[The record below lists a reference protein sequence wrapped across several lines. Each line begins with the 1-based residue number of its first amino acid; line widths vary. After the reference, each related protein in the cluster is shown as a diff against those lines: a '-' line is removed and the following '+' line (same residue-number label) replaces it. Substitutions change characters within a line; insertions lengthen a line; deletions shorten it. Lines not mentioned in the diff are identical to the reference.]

1 MSNPEQ
7 SKSEFYPARTEKE
20 PEEKTIYGSFNDAA
34 EEYKQNIDCGEIDSK
49 DELFLISEP
58 VLLSQKGELFKR
70 YFERQG
76 YFAKEEEAAKTGYL
90 KEQKGIAGALN
101 LLLEFGGAEL
111 VAEWKVRRSRYPNI
125 ITALDFSSI
134 FDKEKVKR
142 LSQNDPYLGV
152 HFFYHTGSEKFL
164 DLLDKDVLGRYVKDD
179 PFLAFQVFLYTRS
192 ERFLDL
198 LDKEASKKYSAEHS
212 NLALMIFSTTGSEKF
227 LDFCD
232 QEALRKYI
240 STHSPKAQLAMF
252 AELRSEKIRDLFDK
266 EAIAGFSRE
275 RPELALSAYC
285 GNPDDEFFN
294 LLDKESFKKYL
305 LDTPVK
311 MLQICRRAAS
321 EKVLDLI
328 D

>member
-7 SKSEFYPARTEKE
+7 SKSEFYPARLDSARQERIEKE
-20 PEEKTIYGSFNDAA
+20 PEEKTVYGSFNDAA
-34 EEYKQNIDCGEIDSK
+34 EEYKQKIDSGEIDSK
-49 DELFLISEP
+49 EELFSISEP

-76 YFAKEEEAAKTGYL
+76 YSAKEEEAAKTGYL

-101 LLLEFGGAEL
+101 LLFEFGGEEL

-152 HFFYHTGSEKFL
+152 HFFHHTGSEKFL

-179 PFLAFQVFLYTRS
+179 PSLAFQVFLYTRS

-198 LDKEASKKYSAEHS
+198 LDKEAVKKYSAD
-212 NLALMIFSTTGSEKF
+212 NAGLALTIFQMTG
-227 LDFCD
+227 
-232 QEALRKYI
+232 
-240 STHSPKAQLAMF
+240 
-252 AELRSEKIRDLFDK
+252 SEKIRDLFDK

-294 LLDKESFKKYL
+294 LLYKESFKKYL
-305 LDTPVK
+305 LDIPVK
-311 MLQICRRAAS
+311 MYQICRRAAS
-321 EKVLDLI
+321 EK
-328 D
+328 

>member
-152 HFFYHTGSEKFL
+152 HFF
-164 DLLDKDVLGRYVKDD
+164 
-179 PFLAFQVFLYTRS
+179 
-192 ERFLDL
+192 
-198 LDKEASKKYSAEHS
+198 
-212 NLALMIFSTTGSEKF
+212 
-227 LDFCD
+227 
-232 QEALRKYI
+232 
-240 STHSPKAQLAMF
+240 
-252 AELRSEKIRDLFDK
+252 
-266 EAIAGFSRE
+266 
-275 RPELALSAYC
+275 
-285 GNPDDEFFN
+285 
-294 LLDKESFKKYL
+294 
-305 LDTPVK
+305 
-311 MLQICRRAAS
+311 
-321 EKVLDLI
+321 
-328 D
+328 